1 MIMTRS
7 VAFTKTSYDKVCSV
21 QHSMKPHSENG
32 YSFDDA
38 VNRIITQ
45 CKLKEVLPKK

>member
-1 MIMTRS
+1 MTRT
-7 VAFTKTSYDKVCSV
+7 VAFTEDSYDKVCSV
-21 QHSMKPHSENG
+21 QNDMNPHTGNG

-45 CKLKEVLPKK
+45 CNIKEVLPKK

>member
-1 MIMTRS
+1 MTRT
-7 VAFTKTSYDKVCSV
+7 VAFTEDSYDKVSSV
-21 QHSMKPHSENG
+21 QHAMNPHTGNG

-45 CKLKEVLPKK
+45 CKIKEVLPKK

>member
-1 MIMTRS
+1 MIMVRS
-7 VAFTKTSYDKVCSV
+7 VAFTQSSYDKVCSV
-21 QHSMKPHSENG
+21 QHAMKPQTGNG

>member
-7 VAFTKTSYDKVCSV
+7 VAFTKESYDKVSTI
-21 QHSMKPHSENG
+21 QNAMNPHTDDG

-45 CKLKEVLPKK
+45 CKIKEVLPKK

>member
-1 MIMTRS
+1 MILARS
-7 VAFTKTSYDKVCSV
+7 IAFTQNNYDKILSV
-21 QHSMKPHSENG
+21 QKALEPQSENG
-32 YSFDDA
+32 YTFDDA

>member
-1 MIMTRS
+1 M
-7 VAFTKTSYDKVCSV
+7 AFTQNSYDKICSV
-21 QHSMKPHSENG
+21 QHAMKPHSANG

-38 VNRIITQ
+38 VSRIISQ

>member
-7 VAFTKTSYDKVCSV
+7 VAFTKDSYDKVSSI
-21 QHSMKPHSENG
+21 QNAMNPHTGNG

-38 VNRIITQ
+38 INRIIKQ
-45 CKLKEVLPKK
+45 CKIKEVLPKK